1 MKATNYAVLR
11 LYECCS
17 PSLIQTFEDEENAH
31 EYARIMN
38 NEDGHEHIVLKRME
52 D

>member
-17 PSLIQTFEDEENAH
+17 PSLIQTFEDEQNAKDF
-31 EYARIMN
+31 ARIMN
-38 NEDGHEHIVLKRME
+38 NEDSHKHIVLKRME